1 MREKS
6 LYKGF
11 PSPTNRRASLQGF
24 ETRGILSSILAAFA
38 GCWAVLHASV
48 NRLIVSTSATAANTL
63 GLRIFI
69 S

>member
-1 MREKS
+1 MSEKS

-11 PSPTNRRASLQGF
+11 PSPTNRKASLQGL
-24 ETRGILSSILAAFA
+24 ETRGILSSFLAAFA
-38 GCWAVLHASV
+38 GCWAVLHAIV
-48 NRLIVSTSATAANTL
+48 NRLMVSTSATAANTL